1 MVHDEEALQKILE
14 ANPFTD
20 VLSDWD
26 RQLAQ
31 FNDGQIDKNQLQF
44 LLDGDNEWVMS
55 CQKKYEDANLQFH
68 FELIP
73 DVFRGDPSAPV
84 WILLLNPGFSAI
96 DLYDHLG
103 LCPFCEKRLIAV
115 RDSAG
120 KHACAPACL
129 KLGISNSVNALHFRQ
144 KTMLEQLKLA
154 MNEATGGYGWF
165 DNRFRTV
172 ESEDREKVGK
182 GGYWWWKEFLF
193 GVDRSRATYLF
204 RECNIRPDAKE
215 IGQKFFAIDAFPY
228 HSKNFSCGIFRQR
241 EYKESQY
248 FKFWKKLVEWA
259 LCSGRKLIV
268 RYKSV
273 LEVLEKNID
282 KQIWAKCRD
291 NVYRMPS
298 QTPSLTTGNITTL
311 ERNDAANRQ
320 KAIDGLRSAWQDAE
334 Q

>member
-1 MVHDEEALQKILE
+1 MRRDENALREILKE
-14 ANPFTD
+14 NPFAD
-20 VLSDWD
+20 VLRDWD
-26 RQLAQ
+26 RQLGQ
-31 FNDGQIDKNQLQF
+31 FNDGQIGKSQLRF
-44 LLDGDNEWVMS
+44 FLDGDNEWVAN
-55 CQKKYEDANLQFH
+55 CQKKYEKANLQFH

-73 DVFRGDPSAPV
+73 DVFHGDPTAPV

-103 LCPFCEKRLIAV
+103 LCPFCEKRLITAH
-115 RDSAG
+115 DSMG

-129 KLGISNSVNALHFRQ
+129 KLGLSNAVNALQFRQ
-144 KTMLEQLKLA
+144 KTMLKQLKLA
-154 MNEATGGYGWF
+154 MNEATGGYDWF
-165 DNRFRTV
+165 DSRFRTI
-172 ESEDREKVGK
+172 EPEDCEKVGK

-204 RECNIRPDAKE
+204 RECNIRADAKE

-228 HSKNFSCGIFRQR
+228 HSKNFNSGIFRQQ
-241 EYKESQY
+241 EYRESQY

-282 KQIWAKCRD
+282 KQIWVGNRD

-298 QTPSLTTGNITTL
+298 QIPSLTTGNITTL
-311 ERNDAANRQ
+311 GQNNAANRQ
-320 KAIDGLRSAWQDAE
+320 RAIDELRAAWQDAE
-334 Q
+334 R